1 MRDNF
6 NNSFQKEYTCA
17 AGVAISGLHG
27 FTKYWFEVENACNL
41 TVLTRY
47 GSEDSEA
54 LEAGDSWVY
63 EGPCQGFSVSANT
76 KVFVTAV

>member
-1 MRDNF
+1 MKDIH
-6 NNSFQKEYTCA
+6 NNTFQNEYTCTT
-17 AGVAISGLHG
+17 GSPVTGLTG

-76 KVFVTAV
+76 KVFVTAI